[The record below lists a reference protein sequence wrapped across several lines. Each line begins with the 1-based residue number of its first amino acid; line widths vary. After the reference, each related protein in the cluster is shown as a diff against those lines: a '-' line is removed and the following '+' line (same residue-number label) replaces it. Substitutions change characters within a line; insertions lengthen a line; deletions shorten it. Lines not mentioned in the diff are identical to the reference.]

1 MRLKTKGGVPPCD
14 RRLDRRKVAMAAIA
28 ALLFATTAAKADIV
42 DFEIVPSLSKITRT
56 LTFSGVVKAGPTIP
70 QAVPTPFDPTIA
82 SDTARLYGNLLVDW
96 DSGAGTFGIP
106 AGPGNSTVNYIIN
119 GAYVPFDPVVSPPPG
134 PFGVTPGEYGLTIP
148 GISFFIVT
156 YGEKASF
163 LAGTPT
169 GPVGGNVLAGTFLT
183 LTEGWA
189 AAWSVLGALNGSIAG
204 TPAVLGSGPGGVPAS
219 VATLVGSVLT
229 IPVDSSITLDIGSG
243 IFLTTTDV
251 GVIVATPKVPEPS
264 TMVLLGFGVVGLFAC
279 AWRAR
284 KRK

>member
-1 MRLKTKGGVPPCD
+1 
-14 RRLDRRKVAMAAIA
+14 MAAIA

-56 LTFSGVVKAGPTIP
+56 LTFSGVVKAGPSVP
-70 QAVPTPFDPTIA
+70 QAAPTPLDPTIA
-82 SDTARLYGNLLVDW
+82 SDTSRVYGNLLVDW

-106 AGPGNSTVNYIIN
+106 AGPGFSRVNYIIN

-134 PFGVTPGEYGLTIP
+134 PFGVTPGEYGLSIASI
-148 GISFFIVT
+148 GFVFVS

-169 GPVGGNVLAGTFLT
+169 GPVVGNDLTGTFLT

-189 AAWSVLGALNGSIAG
+189 AAWSVLAPLNGSIAG
-204 TPAVLGSGPGGVPAS
+204 TPAVLGTAGPAT
-219 VATLVGSVLT
+219 ATLLGGVLT
-229 IPVDSSITLDIGSG
+229 IPVASSITLDLGSG
-243 IFLTTTDV
+243 IFLTTMDV
-251 GVIVATPKVPEPS
+251 GTIVAVPKVPEPS